1 MVYDVPDQLHQ
12 DNYLDLSSNE
22 QYLKI
27 LWYKRYVNQFIS
39 SNQDQTNDI
48 GISLYITLI
57 D

>member
-12 DNYLDLSSNE
+12 DNYLDLSSNG

-39 SNQDQTNDI
+39 SNQDQTDDI
-48 GISLYITLI
+48 GISLYITLT